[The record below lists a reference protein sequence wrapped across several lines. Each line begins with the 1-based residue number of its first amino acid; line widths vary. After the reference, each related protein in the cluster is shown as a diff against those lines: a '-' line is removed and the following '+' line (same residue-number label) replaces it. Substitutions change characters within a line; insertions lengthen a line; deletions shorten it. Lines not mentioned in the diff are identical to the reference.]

1 MSISRN
7 RGRIGGDAR
16 TVKVLRLVFAGFR
29 GRDGP
34 VHKRFQRLIK
44 GAFAADIL
52 GFAFR
57 PLFWPDHAGRTGF

>member
-29 GRDGP
+29 GP
-34 VHKRFQRLIK
+34 
-44 GAFAADIL
+44 
-52 GFAFR
+52 
-57 PLFWPDHAGRTGF
+57 